1 MTTSATSSE
10 PSLPPF
16 LQGGGACGALIA
28 ARDWSGSPLG
38 PVEGWPSCLR
48 TALGLVLR
56 SPVPMVLLWGE
67 AGVMLY
73 NDAYS
78 GFAGG
83 RHPGL
88 LGARVREGWP
98 EVAAF
103 NDHVMRVGLGG
114 GTLAY
119 KDQELVLHRHG
130 RPETVVMNLD
140 YSPVPGEDGA
150 PAGVLAVVVETTGAV
165 MAERRLRDS
174 EAQARE
180 QAERAQLALDAGAI
194 VGTWNWD
201 LTNDRVTADERFAQI
216 LRTRPRAVPARAGK
230 LGEGAGH
237 RASRGQAGASWRP
250 SPKASR
256 AGDALCAPVPREGP
270 GDGRLS
276 LDRGQREGRP
286 RAGRHAPALSGR
298 ASGRGRASAHRGKA
312 AGRRPGA
319 SYAILSNT
327 REAVFL

>member
-1 MTTSATSSE
+1 MTSSATSSE
-10 PSLPPF
+10 PSPPPF

-103 NDHVMRVGLGG
+103 NDHVMRVGLEG

-119 KDQELVLHRHG
+119 KELVLHRHG
-130 RPETVVMNLD
+130 RPESVVMNLD
-140 YSPVPGEDGA
+140 YSPVPGEDGE
-150 PAGVLAVVVETTGAV
+150 PAGVIAVVIETTERVA
-165 MAERRLRDS
+165 AERQRDATEAALRAQRDRAQGVLDNMGEAFALLDRDLRIDS
-174 EAQARE
+174 GTRASEPTVRSRTQARTH
-180 QAERAQLALDAGAI
+180 LP
-194 VGTWNWD
+194 
-201 LTNDRVTADERFAQI
+201 F
-216 LRTRPRAVPARAGK
+216 
-230 LGEGAGH
+230 
-237 RASRGQAGASWRP
+237 
-250 SPKASR
+250 
-256 AGDALCAPVPREGP
+256 
-270 GDGRLS
+270 
-276 LDRGQREGRP
+276 
-286 RAGRHAPALSGR
+286 
-298 ASGRGRASAHRGKA
+298 
-312 AGRRPGA
+312 
-319 SYAILSNT
+319 
-327 REAVFL
+327 